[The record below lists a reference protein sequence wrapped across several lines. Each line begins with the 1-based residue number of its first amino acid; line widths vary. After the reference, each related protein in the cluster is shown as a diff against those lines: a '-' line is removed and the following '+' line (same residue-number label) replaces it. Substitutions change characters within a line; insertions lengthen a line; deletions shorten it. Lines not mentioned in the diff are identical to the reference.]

1 MRRLHYFLAFMAL
14 LSGIWLSCRKDIALD
29 DSDKNFPLD
38 LTAAAE
44 GDSVVLSW
52 VNKRIT
58 QFQRVIVLR
67 SSEPMPTNISPLSPF
82 NAQIVFN
89 SNDETVNRFAE
100 ALPFFFTKAYYKVFL
115 QIDGR
120 FIQSDNVSLQFS
132 SFAEDG
138 RPEAVFVHP
147 DSNWIALTLLSNS
160 SSPQLVLVDLNQNKI
175 LGRAAINDFSDP
187 QYSSATFMRYQN
199 KEYVQVLTNS
209 QRYLRFELPQMT
221 LVEEKTIPYQS
232 WSILAQREN
241 DLVFMTHY
249 DYINSVTVRK
259 TGNIL
264 NAIQSFER
272 PNNYYYV
279 RKQYFLNAAER
290 KIIEVSPY
298 DVTRFNVSA
307 TGTLIAGSSKSAGLT
322 GYSPYASQMPI
333 APDGKYFIP
342 NLSGAIYNDELGLE
356 KMVPLDPQRS
366 ILDYCFSADDNS
378 VYALDQGF
386 FPFFSARIRKFNLT
400 DMQLVDVREF
410 NGLQGKRL
418 VLSADKKLVFWFT
431 NGQEP
436 ARFSFKTIQL

>member
-29 DSDKNFPLD
+29 DSDKNFPID
-38 LTAAAE
+38 LTATAE

-52 VNKRIT
+52 ENKRIT

-67 SSEPMPTNISPLSPF
+67 SSEPMPTNTSPLSPF

-89 SNDETVNRFAE
+89 SNDATVNRFAE

-120 FIQSDNVSLQFS
+120 FIQSDNVNLQFS
-132 SFAEDG
+132 NFAEDG

-147 DSNWIALTLLSNS
+147 DSNWVALTLFSNNF
-160 SSPQLVLVDLNQNKI
+160 SPQLVLVDLNQRKI
-175 LGRAAINDFSDP
+175 VGRVTLTDFSDP

-199 KEYVQVLTNS
+199 KEYLQVLTNT
-209 QRYLRFELPQMT
+209 QRYLRYELPQMT

-249 DYINSVTVRK
+249 DYYNSVTVRK
-259 TGNIL
+259 TGSIL

-298 DVTRFNVSA
+298 DVHRFSVTPTGILNSA
-307 TGTLIAGSSKSAGLT
+307 YSKSAGLT
-322 GYSPYASQMPI
+322 GYTPYSSQMPI
-333 APDGKYFIP
+333 APNGKYFIP
-342 NLSGAIYNDELGLE
+342 NISGAIYNDELELL
-356 KMVPLDPQRS
+356 KMVPIDPLGS
-366 ILDYCFSADDNS
+366 ILDYCFSADGNY
-378 VYALDQGF
+378 VYALDQTF
-386 FPFFSARIRKFNLT
+386 FPNFAARIRKFNIA
-400 DMQLVDVREF
+400 DMQLVDIVSF
-410 NGLQGKRL
+410 SGIQGRRL
-418 VLSADKKLVFWFT
+418 VLSADQKLVLWFT